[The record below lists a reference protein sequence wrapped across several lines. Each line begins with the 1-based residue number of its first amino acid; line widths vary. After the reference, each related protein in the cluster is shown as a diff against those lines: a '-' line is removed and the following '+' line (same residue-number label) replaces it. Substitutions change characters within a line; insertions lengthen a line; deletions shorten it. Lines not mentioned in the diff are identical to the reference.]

1 MDLTIIFRLTI
12 ALALGLIIGLERG
25 WEQRRAEEGARSA
38 GVRTFGLV
46 GLFGGLA
53 TLIAGEVGASTFT
66 LALFA
71 LTGIVV
77 VSYALTA
84 TQSNDFGITTEL
96 ALFVTFGL
104 GALVVRGFEAE
115 AAAVAVVVTGLL
127 RFKGELHRSIE
138 HLDRQEL
145 TATLQLLIIA
155 AVILPLLPNRD
166 LGPWQALNPRTI
178 GILVLLVAAIS
189 YVGYFAVRLLGSRA
203 GIFAAAILGGFVS
216 STAVTV
222 SFARIAKHNTDTAPL
237 LGAGISLAAA
247 TMVPRLLLEVAFVN
261 PSLIPPLVV
270 PFVFVAGVPLV
281 AAVLVMYRTA
291 SHSTPAPVE
300 IKNPLELGAALGFG
314 AGLTL
319 LFLLVRAAE
328 EWAGNAGIYI
338 VSGISG
344 IGDVDAVS
352 LSLAQATTRN
362 LPVSIATNGI
372 LVAVMVNTAT
382 KALLAAVIGGWALA
396 RWCALILLSALGLGL
411 AAAWL
416 SRVS

>member
-1 MDLTIIFRLTI
+1 MDIAIPFRLTI

-25 WEQRRAEEGARSA
+25 WEQRHVQAGARSA

-46 GLFGGLA
+46 GLFGGLSA
-53 TLIAGEVGASTFT
+53 FLAGEVVAST
-66 LALFA
+66 LALA
-71 LTGIVV
+71 LLALAGIIV
-77 VSYALTA
+77 VSYVLTA

-96 ALFVTFGL
+96 ALFITFGI
-104 GALVVRGFEAE
+104 GALAVRGFEAE
-115 AAAVAVVVTGLL
+115 AAAVAVIVTGLL

-166 LGPWQALNPRTI
+166 LGPWQAFNPRTI
-178 GILVLLVAAIS
+178 GTLILLVGALS
-189 YVGYFAVRLLGSRA
+189 YVGYFAVRLLGPRV

-222 SFARIAKHNTDTAPL
+222 SFARIAKHHTDTAPL
-237 LGAGISLAAA
+237 LGAGIALAAA
-247 TMVPRLLLEVAFVN
+247 TMVPRLLLVVGFVN
-261 PSLIPPLVV
+261 PSLIPPLVA
-270 PFVFVAGVPLV
+270 PFVLVAGVPLC

-291 SHSTPAPVE
+291 PHATPAPVE

-328 EWAGNAGIYI
+328 EWVGNAGVYI
-338 VSGISG
+338 VSGLSG

-362 LPVSIATNGI
+362 LPVSIAANGVI
-372 LVAVMVNTAT
+372 IAVMVNTAT

-396 RWCALILLSALGLGL
+396 RWCTPILLSALSAGLL
-411 AAAWL
+411 AAWL
-416 SRVS
+416 SRV